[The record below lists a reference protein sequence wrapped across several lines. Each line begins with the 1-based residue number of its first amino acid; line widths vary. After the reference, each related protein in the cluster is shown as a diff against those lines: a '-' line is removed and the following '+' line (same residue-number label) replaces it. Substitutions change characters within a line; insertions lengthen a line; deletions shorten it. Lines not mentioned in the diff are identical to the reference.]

1 MNMNWKNIYRGFFMG
16 VSDIVP
22 GVSGGTIA
30 VLLGIYDRLI
40 ASINGLFSKEWKRHL
55 GFLIQLEIGVG
66 LALFSLSLLME
77 LLLNIYLVHTFY
89 TCIIFILVLLTEGQG
104 EGKAIVERT
113 IDVYITL
120 FFAGFLASAAMILP
134 GISGSFILLIMGV
147 YLTVI
152 NGLKELDIPVILTVG
167 FGILIGLLTM
177 SKVINYFLTH
187 YRTATFALI
196 IGLVIGSVF
205 VIYPGMPTGLI
216 MWIISIVTFVTGLLI
231 AYLLGRIE
239 Y

>member
-1 MNMNWKNIYRGFFMG
+1 
-16 VSDIVP
+16 
-22 GVSGGTIA
+22 
-30 VLLGIYDRLI
+30 
-40 ASINGLFSKEWKRHL
+40 
-55 GFLIQLEIGVG
+55 
-66 LALFSLSLLME
+66 
-77 LLLNIYLVHTFY
+77 
-89 TCIIFILVLLTEGQG
+89 
-104 EGKAIVERT
+104 
-113 IDVYITL
+113 
-120 FFAGFLASAAMILP
+120 SAAMILP

-205 VIYPGMPTGLI
+205 VIYPGIATGLI
-216 MWIISIVTFVTGLLI
+216 MWIISISTFVTGLLI
-231 AYLLGRIE
+231 VYLLSRIE
-239 Y
+239 YLLRKNRRSKLLRFFKRLLNLFQRLL

>member
-1 MNMNWKNIYRGFFMG
+1 
-16 VSDIVP
+16 
-22 GVSGGTIA
+22 
-30 VLLGIYDRLI
+30 
-40 ASINGLFSKEWKRHL
+40 
-55 GFLIQLEIGVG
+55 
-66 LALFSLSLLME
+66 
-77 LLLNIYLVHTFY
+77 
-89 TCIIFILVLLTEGQG
+89 
-104 EGKAIVERT
+104 
-113 IDVYITL
+113 
-120 FFAGFLASAAMILP
+120 MILP

-216 MWIISIVTFVTGLLI
+216 KI
-231 AYLLGRIE
+231 GRASCRE
-239 Y
+239 RVWS

>member
-1 MNMNWKNIYRGFFMG
+1 M
-16 VSDIVP
+16 
-22 GVSGGTIA
+22 
-30 VLLGIYDRLI
+30 
-40 ASINGLFSKEWKRHL
+40 
-55 GFLIQLEIGVG
+55 
-66 LALFSLSLLME
+66 
-77 LLLNIYLVHTFY
+77 
-89 TCIIFILVLLTEGQG
+89 
-104 EGKAIVERT
+104 
-113 IDVYITL
+113 L
-120 FFAGFLASAAMILP
+120 FFSGLLASASLFLYWI
-134 GISGSFILLIMGV
+134 GCSFILLFMVV

-152 NGLKELDIPVILTVG
+152 NVLKELVIPVILTVG

-177 SKVINYFLTH
+177 RKVINYFLTH

-216 MWIISIVTFVTGLLI
+216 MWIISIATFVTGLLI

>member
-1 MNMNWKNIYRGFFMG
+1 
-16 VSDIVP
+16 
-22 GVSGGTIA
+22 
-30 VLLGIYDRLI
+30 
-40 ASINGLFSKEWKRHL
+40 
-55 GFLIQLEIGVG
+55 
-66 LALFSLSLLME
+66 
-77 LLLNIYLVHTFY
+77 
-89 TCIIFILVLLTEGQG
+89 
-104 EGKAIVERT
+104 
-113 IDVYITL
+113 
-120 FFAGFLASAAMILP
+120 
-134 GISGSFILLIMGV
+134 V

-231 AYLLGRIE
+231 FQLHLLTHVLELLI
-239 Y
+239 

>member
-1 MNMNWKNIYRGFFMG
+1 
-16 VSDIVP
+16 
-22 GVSGGTIA
+22 
-30 VLLGIYDRLI
+30 
-40 ASINGLFSKEWKRHL
+40 
-55 GFLIQLEIGVG
+55 
-66 LALFSLSLLME
+66 
-77 LLLNIYLVHTFY
+77 
-89 TCIIFILVLLTEGQG
+89 
-104 EGKAIVERT
+104 
-113 IDVYITL
+113 
-120 FFAGFLASAAMILP
+120 
-134 GISGSFILLIMGV
+134 MGV

-152 NGLKELDIPVILTVG
+152 NGLIELDIPVILTVG

-216 MWIISIVTFVTGLLI
+216 MWIISIATFVTGLLI

-239 Y
+239 RSEEHTSELQSRGHLVCRLRLEKK